1 MYITDGAT
9 AERISFSNCTIETIR
24 KPELVKK
31 VLMNSI
37 YPIFVDIEKRD
48 PESRVGLIRDLR
60 FPNISI
66 VSDNGT
72 LIQEVQEQ
80 RFDDIICRAVCHV
93 V

>member
-1 MYITDGAT
+1 MYITDGGT
-9 AERISFSNCTIETIR
+9 AKRISFSNCTIETIR
-24 KPELVKK
+24 KPEPVKK

-60 FPNISI
+60 FSDISI

-72 LIQEVQEQ
+72 LIQ
-80 RFDDIICRAVCHV
+80 
-93 V
+93 